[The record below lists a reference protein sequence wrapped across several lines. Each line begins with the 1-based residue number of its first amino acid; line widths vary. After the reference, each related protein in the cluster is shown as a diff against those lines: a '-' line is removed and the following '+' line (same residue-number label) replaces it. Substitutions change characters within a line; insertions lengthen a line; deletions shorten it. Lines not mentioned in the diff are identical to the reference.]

1 MAEAECCCARLQT
14 QQLLITGWSSDDE
27 DEAREAEFKPRC
39 SLDILDI
46 LDILES

>member
-1 MAEAECCCARLQT
+1 MAEAGYCCAPTQT
-14 QQLLITGWSSDDE
+14 QQQLITGWSSDDE
-27 DEAREAEFKPRC
+27 DEARDAEFKPRC